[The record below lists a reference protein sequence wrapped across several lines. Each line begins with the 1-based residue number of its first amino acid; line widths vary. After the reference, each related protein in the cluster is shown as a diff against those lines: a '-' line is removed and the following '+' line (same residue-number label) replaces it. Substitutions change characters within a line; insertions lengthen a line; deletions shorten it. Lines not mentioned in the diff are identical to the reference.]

1 MKVDV
6 ELLLVYEIEKEEVD
20 EKEHDDEAWI
30 EQKDEFYGGYHVRER
45 QQNDGRQSKQNV
57 EQFVEQLVVVGW
69 VRFDRVDF
77 LRLLDYF
84 NLKMVSV
91 SFQLNR

>member
-20 EKEHDDEAWI
+20 EKEHDDETWI

-45 QQNDGRQSKQNV
+45 QQNDGRQSEQNV

-84 NLKMVSV
+84 NLKRVLVSV
-91 SFQLNR
+91 KSLN

>member
-20 EKEHDDEAWI
+20 EKEHDDEPWI

-45 QQNDGRQSKQNV
+45 QQNDGRQSEQNV

-84 NLKMVSV
+84 NLKRVLVSV
-91 SFQLNR
+91 KSLN